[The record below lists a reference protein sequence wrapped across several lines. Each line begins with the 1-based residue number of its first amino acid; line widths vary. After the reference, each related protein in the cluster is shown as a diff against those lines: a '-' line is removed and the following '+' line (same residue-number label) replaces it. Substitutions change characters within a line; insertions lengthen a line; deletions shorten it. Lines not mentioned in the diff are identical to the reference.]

1 MISVQDEGAI
11 LCMKQTA
18 GPQRYLRI
26 KLTQT
31 CIIIISGGIK
41 FCVHPILYHQ
51 YYILLAIMGKMNT
64 QCHVHSFYM
73 Y

>member
-1 MISVQDEGAI
+1 MSIFMAVHDRIGKNLMISMQDEGAI
-11 LCMKQTA
+11 CMKQMA

-41 FCVHPILYHQ
+41 FCVHPIPV
-51 YYILLAIMGKMNT
+51 YIINT
-64 QCHVHSFYM
+64 TFY
-73 Y
+73 